1 MDDKEAR
8 GSWNGI
14 DSGEEIVISGIA
26 GRFPNS
32 NNVQQLRENLFN
44 KIDLVRMDHGRW
56 KIEHPDLPSRMGTIN
71 NVEKLDADFFGLSF
85 EQAHAFSPEARM
97 LLEHSYEAIIDAG
110 INPKQL
116 RGKNTAVIIG
126 ISFIETQE
134 KFLYNN
140 IQVGDLNVVGC
151 SKSATANALSHYLD
165 LKGPSYTIDTA
176 CSSSF
181 YAMAVGYDFIMSGKC
196 EDAII
201 GCANVCFHPILNL
214 QFSRLGV
221 LSSDGYCRP
230 YDIAAD
236 GYSRS
241 DTIAVAYLQKAKNAK
256 RIYAIYPYI
265 KLNSDGYKKEGI
277 TYPSSFMQS
286 NLLTEFYNE
295 CEIPMS
301 CLDYIEAHGTA
312 TKVGDPQ
319 EVKAL
324 HDVFCKNRKTPLMI
338 GSVKSNLGH
347 AEPASGFTQIVKVLI
362 AFETGFVPPNIN
374 YTSPRNDIDALING
388 TVCVVTEP
396 MPLKNGII
404 GINSFGFGGSS
415 AHMLLKWNS
424 KQKIKNRSTNDDLP
438 RLVILSGRTEESVK
452 IFLNDVV
459 SYSTDIEY
467 IRLLHD
473 IYTDSIEGHPW
484 RGFIILNNMKQ
495 DNLTKEVQNCES
507 MKRPVWFIFSALGT
521 QWPGMGQD
529 LLKFDVFA
537 NTIRKCDMV
546 LKPYGISVT
555 DILSETD
562 RKVCENALY
571 AFVGIVAVQ
580 IGLVDLLTSLGITPD
595 YMISHSAGEL
605 GCAYADKCLTIE
617 QTILSAYFIGLACV
631 EGKVICSSMA
641 LVSLD
646 YESLKNMCPTDI
658 EIICRN
664 SENSSIVC
672 GPTESVQ
679 KFIKKL
685 QLNIIHVKEIYCN
698 IPYHSSYLAPV
709 KTQLLLNLNN
719 VIPRPKKRSL
729 KWISSSVPCTEWF
742 TSASSLSSADYHTRS
757 ILNTVLFEQ
766 MTHLIPSNA
775 VTIEIGP
782 DCILQHILKESLHP
796 KVTNIVLKR
805 RTEQKVEVLLQGI
818 GRLYNYGLQPQIANL
833 YPPVEFPVSRGTPMI
848 SPSIRWDHSKDWF
861 ISSYKSHKY
870 SKSRER
876 HVKILLSDED
886 YDYMS
891 GHVIDGR
898 SLLPATGYLAL
909 VWETVG
915 MMKGLMYST
924 IPITFQDV
932 NFIRATH
939 LSSNEAT
946 KLTISI
952 QKDGKFEIIEGK
964 SIVVTGRIKLSNPD
978 QEMTSTD
985 TLPENEEEEYLTAR
999 DIYKELKLRGYQYSG
1014 WFRGLHSASISG
1026 NKGHIIWKGNWVTF
1040 MDNMLQMH
1048 IIGYD
1053 TRNLYVPTSIR
1064 KLVINPT
1071 LHTNKLHHKES
1082 DMIAATNKDKHVLLP
1097 IQVYREIDTIKAGG
1111 IEIQGLKATQISRRK
1126 LNQDAVI
1133 EQYRFVAHQ
1142 DRAEIPLN
1150 EVIRIS
1156 AQLALEDHQITKV
1169 KAIELVEDVDD
1180 VTLEYLSSSLLIQA
1194 FEDMPLIQTNI
1205 TLLTSPNRFSS
1216 EGLSQNILIADMN
1229 KPTINDKVLIVA
1241 GFNLLSKQQTSLE
1254 RLLSFLKE
1262 GGYLLTREKCDIC
1275 DYSKYQQQYELNVIL
1290 KKHTDKEIIVLLKK
1304 NVYVK
1309 KRIVVHISN
1318 NNFNWLNDL
1327 KPFVSGKN
1335 KLEED
1340 SRIIIVG
1347 EGDIECGLLGFVN
1360 CLRKEPGGELVRGVL
1375 IQDKEA
1381 PKFSLQD
1388 PFYLQQLEKDTT
1400 INVLRSDR
1408 IWGSYRHLRLPQQKA
1423 EPVSTAHVSQTVRG
1437 DLSTFCWME
1446 NNRAIEFSIKDLV
1459 SVVYSSL
1466 NFRDVMF
1473 ATGKLILNMAISRG
1487 RLFEY
1492 IPLGMEYVGF
1502 DATGQRVMG
1511 LHDTDC
1517 IANVVVKNKDLCWK
1531 VPDAWT
1537 FEEAASVPCVYS
1549 TVYFALYIYG
1559 KMRKGDKVLIHS
1571 GTGGIGQAAI
1581 HLALK
1586 EGCEVF
1592 TTVGTSEKRNFIKK
1606 VFPTILDE
1614 HIGNSRDTSFEQM
1627 IMRQTNGRG
1636 VDIVLNSLA
1645 EEKLIASVRCLAQN
1659 GCFLEIGKF
1668 DLVSNNPL
1676 YISAFQKGISF
1687 HGILLDNIFIGD
1699 HKYKS
1704 ILRKMITDGLKNGT
1718 IKPIQVKVFPKK
1730 DIEEAFRYMASG
1742 KHMGKIIINI
1752 RERNKPLDESIIA
1765 YRRYYCLRNK
1775 SYIILGGLGGFGLEL
1790 TDWLIFRGARNIVLV
1805 SRNGIQNGYQR
1816 MKIRLWESYGVNVLI
1831 IKNIDVADPKGCEY
1845 LLRTAENE
1853 APVDAIFNLGVVLK
1867 DNVLKNQTVET
1878 FAESFQ
1884 SKARAT
1890 QTLDKLSRKFCPKLR
1905 HFVVFSSVS
1914 CGRGNAGQ
1922 TNYGMANSVM
1932 ERVCEKRAEEG
1943 LPGLAIQW
1951 GAVGDVGLVADMQ
1964 EDDKELIIGGTLQ
1977 QKISCCL
1984 DKLDKFLLQSHPV
1997 VSSMV
2002 VAEKK
2007 LGSIGHSSPIEAVA
2021 SILDI
2026 KDMKVV
2032 SQNTS
2037 LAELGMDSMMNV
2049 EVKQTLERE
2058 FDIFLTSQEISNLT
2072 FAKLNK
2078 MFNIN
2083 VSDNNTQNKKDLDA
2097 KESDFIRLLVG
2108 VVKDKDFISDIC
2120 FELSTKNQNTTTEVF
2135 LIPGIDGC
2143 GAVFNFLAANI
2154 KFSATSL
2161 RYSINNID
2169 ATDVILEATDRLT
2182 NHILPK
2188 LTGGKDFVMV
2198 GYSFGSIIAIELTRR
2213 LESLNFKGR
2222 LVLVDGAP
2230 EQIRML
2236 YTHFTSNSNDTDLQ
2250 FVVLTNIIELY
2261 SPGSSKKIVME
2272 LEKCNTWEERYNIFA
2287 RSFLVMNTSLSPINL
2302 KTLCTT
2308 VYKYLSAIRHYDP
2321 SLLPPIKSPII
2332 LLKST
2337 YPLHIPMMEEDY
2349 GLHKVTQNVVQVHY
2363 VNGTHV
2369 TILKNE
2375 KVSAAI
2381 NGESPF
2387 II

>member
-1 MDDKEAR
+1 
-8 GSWNGI
+8 
-14 DSGEEIVISGIA
+14 
-26 GRFPNS
+26 
-32 NNVQQLRENLFN
+32 
-44 KIDLVRMDHGRW
+44 
-56 KIEHPDLPSRMGTIN
+56 
-71 NVEKLDADFFGLSF
+71 
-85 EQAHAFSPEARM
+85 
-97 LLEHSYEAIIDAG
+97 
-110 INPKQL
+110 
-116 RGKNTAVIIG
+116 
-126 ISFIETQE
+126 
-134 KFLYNN
+134 
-140 IQVGDLNVVGC
+140 
-151 SKSATANALSHYLD
+151 
-165 LKGPSYTIDTA
+165 
-176 CSSSF
+176 
-181 YAMAVGYDFIMSGKC
+181 MAVGYDFIMSGKC

-201 GCANVCFHPILNL
+201 GCANICFHPVLNL

-230 YDIAAD
+230 FDIAAD

-256 RIYAIYPYI
+256 RIYAICPYI

-277 TYPSSFMQS
+277 TYPSSLMQS
-286 NLLTEFYNE
+286 TLLTEFYNE
-295 CEIPMS
+295 CEIPIS

-312 TKVGDPQ
+312 TKVGDLQ

-324 HDVFCKNRKTPLMI
+324 HDVFCKNRKTSLMI

-347 AEPASGFTQIVKVLI
+347 AEPASGFTQIVKALL

-388 TVCVVTEP
+388 TICVVKEP
-396 MPLKNGII
+396 MPLKNGFI
-404 GINSFGFGGSS
+404 GINSFGFGGAN

-424 KQKIKNRSTNDDLP
+424 KQKINNRATNDDLP

-459 SYSTDIEY
+459 SHSTDIEY

-473 IYTDSIEGHPW
+473 IFTDVIDGHPW
-484 RGFIILNNMKQ
+484 RGFIILNNMIQ
-495 DNLTKEVQNCES
+495 DNSIKEIPNCES
-507 MKRPVWFIFSALGT
+507 IKRPVWFIFSALGT

-529 LLKFDVFA
+529 LLKFHVFA
-537 NTIRKCDMV
+537 NTIKKCDIV
-546 LKPYGISVT
+546 LKPYGINVT
-555 DILSETD
+555 DILLETD
-562 RKVCENALY
+562 GKVCENALY
-571 AFVGIVAVQ
+571 AFIGIVAVQ
-580 IGLVDLLTSLGITPD
+580 IGLVDLLTSLGINPD

-631 EGKVICSSMA
+631 EGKVIRSSMA
-641 LVSLD
+641 LISFDYKSL
-646 YESLKNMCPTDI
+646 ENMCSTDI

-664 SENSSIVC
+664 SENSNIVC
-672 GPTESVQ
+672 GHTESIK
-679 KFIKKL
+679 KFIKRL
-685 QLNIIHVKEIYCN
+685 QLNNIHVKELYCDV
-698 IPYHSSYLAPV
+698 PYHSSYLATV

-719 VIPRPKKRSL
+719 VIPQPKKRSS
-729 KWISSSVPCTEWF
+729 KWISSSIPRTEWF
-742 TSASSLSSADYHTRS
+742 TSASNLSSADYHARS

-766 MTHLIPSNA
+766 IMPLIPSNA

-796 KVTNIVLKR
+796 KVTNIVLKQ
-805 RTEQKVEVLLQGI
+805 RTKQDIELFLQGI
-818 GRLYNYGLQPQIANL
+818 GKLYNCGLQPQVANL
-833 YPPVEFPVSRGTPMI
+833 YPSVEFPVSRGTPMI

-861 ISSYKSHKY
+861 ITRYESYQY
-870 SKSRER
+870 CKSRER
-876 HVKILLSDED
+876 HVEILLSDEG

-891 GHVIDGR
+891 GHIIDGKN
-898 SLLPATGYLAL
+898 LLPATGYLAL

-915 MMKGLMYST
+915 MIKKQIYTT
-924 IPITFQDV
+924 IPIIFEDV

-946 KLTISI
+946 KLTIAI
-952 QKDGKFEIIEGK
+952 QKDGKFEITEGN
-964 SIVVTGRIKLSNPD
+964 SIVVTGRINISNAD
-978 QEMTSTD
+978 QEITSTNI
-985 TLPENEEEEYLTAR
+985 LPENKEEEYMTAR

-1026 NKGHIIWKGNWVTF
+1026 NKGHVVWKGNWVTF

-1064 KLVINPT
+1064 KLVIDPT
-1071 LHTNKLHHKES
+1071 LHANKLHYERNNV
-1082 DMIAATNKDKHVLLP
+1082 AVATQTNKHVLLP
-1097 IQVYREIDTIKAGG
+1097 IHIYREIDTIISGG
-1111 IEIQGLKATQISRRK
+1111 VEIQGLKATQISRRK

-1133 EQYRFVAHQ
+1133 EQYRFIAHQ
-1142 DRAEIPLN
+1142 DHVEIPLN
-1150 EVIRIS
+1150 EAIRIS

-1169 KAIELVEDVDD
+1169 KAIELVENADD
-1180 VTLEYLSSSLLIQA
+1180 VTLEFLSSSLLIQA

-1216 EGLSQNILIADMN
+1216 ADLSQNILIADMN
-1229 KPTINDKVLIVA
+1229 KPTVNDKVLIAA

-1290 KKHTDKEIIVLLKK
+1290 KKRTDKEIIVLLKK
-1304 NVYVK
+1304 KVYVK
-1309 KRIVVHISN
+1309 NRIVVHINN

-1327 KPFVSGKN
+1327 KPFVSGEN

-1340 SRIIIVG
+1340 SRIIVVG
-1347 EGDIECGLLGFVN
+1347 EGDSECGLLGFVN
-1360 CLRKEPGGELVRGVL
+1360 CLRKEPGGERVRGVF
-1375 IQDKEA
+1375 IQDTEA
-1381 PKFSLQD
+1381 SKFSLQD
-1388 PFYLQQLEKDTT
+1388 PFYLEQLKKDMTV
-1400 INVLRSDR
+1400 NVLRTNK
-1408 IWGSYRHLRLPQQKA
+1408 IWGSYRHLRLPRREV
-1423 EPVSTAHVSQTVRG
+1423 EPVPTAHVSQTICG
-1437 DLSTFCWME
+1437 HLSTFCWTE
-1446 NNRAIEFSIKDLV
+1446 SDVSVRYRREDLV
-1459 SVVYSSL
+1459 HVVYSSL
-1466 NFRDVMF
+1466 NFKDVMLT
-1473 ATGKLILNMAISRG
+1473 TGKLINNMALSRG
-1487 RLFEY
+1487 RLFECNP
-1492 IPLGMEYVGF
+1492 IGLEYVGF

-1511 LHDTDC
+1511 VNYTNC
-1517 IANVVVKNKDLCWK
+1517 IANVVVKSKDLCWK

-1537 FEEAASVPCVYS
+1537 FEEAATVPCVYS
-1549 TVYFALYIYG
+1549 TVYLALYIYG
-1559 KMRKGDKVLIHS
+1559 KIRKGDKILIHS

-1581 HLALK
+1581 HVALK

-1592 TTVGTSEKRNFIKK
+1592 TTVGTSNKRNFIKK
-1606 VFPTILDE
+1606 VFPTILDK

-1627 IMRQTNGRG
+1627 IMQQTNGRG

-1659 GCFLEIGKF
+1659 GRFLEIGKF
-1668 DLVSNNPL
+1668 DLVSNNL
-1676 YISAFQKGISF
+1676 LCTFDFQKGISF
-1687 HGILLDNIFIGD
+1687 HGILFDNIVIDD

-1704 ILRKMITDGLKNGT
+1704 VLYKIINDDLKNGT
-1718 IKPIQVKVFPKK
+1718 IKPIQVKVFPKT

-1742 KHMGKIIINI
+1742 KHIGKIIINI
-1752 RERNKPLDESIIA
+1752 RERNKPLDEPIIA
-1765 YRRYYCLRNK
+1765 YRRYYCLKNK

-1805 SRNGIQNGYQR
+1805 SRSGIKNGYQR

-1831 IKNIDVADPKGCEY
+1831 IKNIDVADPEGCEY
-1845 LLRTAENE
+1845 LLRTVESK

-1867 DNVLKNQTVET
+1867 DNVLKNQTAET

-1890 QTLDKLSRKFCPKLR
+1890 QNLDKLSRKFCPKLK

-1964 EDDKELIIGGTLQ
+1964 EDDKEVIIGGTLQ
-1977 QKISCCL
+1977 QKISYCL
-1984 DKLDKFLLQSHPV
+1984 DELDKFLLQSHPV
-1997 VSSMV
+1997 VSSMI

-2007 LGSIGHSSPIEAVA
+2007 LGSIGHGSPTEAVA
-2021 SILDI
+2021 GILDI

-2032 SQNTS
+2032 SQHTS

-2058 FDIFLTSQEISNLT
+2058 FDILLTSQEISNLT
-2072 FAKLNK
+2072 FAKLNNMSK
-2078 MFNIN
+2078 ID
-2083 VSDNNTQNKKDLDA
+2083 VSDNNAQNKKDLDE
-2097 KESDFIRLLVG
+2097 ESNVIKLLVG
-2108 VVKDKDFISDIC
+2108 IVKDEDYISKIC
-2120 FELSTKNQNTTTEVF
+2120 FELSTKKKNTTTEVF
-2135 LIPGIDGC
+2135 LVPGIDGC
-2143 GAVFNFLAANI
+2143 GTVFNHLTANI

-2161 RYSINNID
+2161 HYSINNID
-2169 ATDVILEATDRLT
+2169 ATDVILETTNRLT

-2188 LTGGKDFVMV
+2188 LKGGKDFVMV
-2198 GYSFGSIIAIELTRR
+2198 GYSFGSIIAIELTRK
-2213 LESLNFKGR
+2213 LEAMKFKGR
-2222 LVLVDGAP
+2222 LVLIDGTPA
-2230 EQIRML
+2230 QMKMM
-2236 YTHFTSNSNDTDLQ
+2236 YKNFTSNSNDTDLQ
-2250 FVVLTNIIELY
+2250 FVILTNIMEIY

-2272 LEKCNTWEERYNIFA
+2272 LEKCNTWKERYDIFA
-2287 RSFLVMNTSLSPINL
+2287 RSFLVMNTLLSPANL
-2302 KTLCTT
+2302 KTLCIT
-2308 VYKYLSAIRHYDP
+2308 VYKHSSAIRHYDP
-2321 SLLPPIKSPII
+2321 STLPPIKSPII
-2332 LLKST
+2332 LLKPT
-2337 YPLHIPMMEEDY
+2337 QPLHISMADEDY
-2349 GLHKVTQNVVQVHY
+2349 GLHKVTQNMIQVHY
-2363 VNGTHV
+2363 VDGNHV
-2369 TILKNE
+2369 TILRNE
-2375 KVSAAI
+2375 EVSAAI
-2381 NGESPF
+2381 NGEPPF